1 LLSPEPA
8 AVTAVAFE
16 ASAATAR
23 SAAAT
28 ATPATAGISA
38 ILGGIHSDLSPVQ
51 GCPVH
56 RRDRRFAVG
65 RIGKRDE
72 SEPARPS
79 GLAIGDDLR
88 IRNRSKLLECTLET
102 RIIGVPAETTYK
114 EFL

>member
-38 ILGGIHSDLSPVQ
+38 ILGGIHSDLSPIQ

-72 SEPARPS
+72 SESARPS